1 MDSELEILRE
11 TDHPNIVKLMDM
23 FEDDVNF
30 YIITELMEGGDLF
43 KFIEN
48 NKS

>member
-43 KFIEN
+43 KFIEK